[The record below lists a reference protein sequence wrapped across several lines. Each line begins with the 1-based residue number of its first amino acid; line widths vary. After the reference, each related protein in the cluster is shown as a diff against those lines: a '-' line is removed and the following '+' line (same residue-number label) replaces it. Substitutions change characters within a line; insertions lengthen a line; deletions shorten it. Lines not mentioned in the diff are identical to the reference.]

1 MRHSGG
7 AAKRQ
12 ENAGMNS
19 SDPLK
24 AAEEKLDYTLL
35 AYTER
40 NRHDSELHQRLIDD
54 LRAATAEFLEMRR
67 RFIEGLGR
75 PTTTD

>member
-1 MRHSGG
+1 MQPDARKK
-7 AAKRQ
+7 AA
-12 ENAGMNS
+12 MNS

-24 AAEEKLDYTLL
+24 AAEEKLDDTLL

-54 LRAATAEFLEMRR
+54 LRAATTEFLEVRGH
-67 RFIEGLGR
+67 FSLGLGQ
-75 PTTTD
+75 PTT